1 MARKGKTNMKRERW
15 MPLSE
20 INVTNLVDVT
30 LVLLIIFM
38 ITAPT
43 IRKGI
48 PVNLPEAVASTIKS
62 QNCIIVTLNNEGKI
76 FLDQEPVLPDDLK
89 ILVIKQHIAKP
100 NAPILLQADQDIQ
113 YGLVID
119 VMDRI
124 KRAGI
129 SDIGLVVEP
138 GREQ

>member
-1 MARKGKTNMKRERW
+1 MRRERW

-48 PVNLPEAVASTIKS
+48 SVNLPKAVASTLKF
-62 QNCIIVTLNNEGKI
+62 QNCIIVTLNAEGKV
-76 FLDQEPVLPDDLK
+76 FLDQEPVQLDDLE
-89 ILVIKQHIAKP
+89 IMIIKQHNARP
-100 NAPILLQADQDIQ
+100 QAPILLQADQNIQ

-119 VMDRI
+119 VMDRL
-124 KRAGI
+124 KKAGI

-138 GREQ
+138 GHEQ